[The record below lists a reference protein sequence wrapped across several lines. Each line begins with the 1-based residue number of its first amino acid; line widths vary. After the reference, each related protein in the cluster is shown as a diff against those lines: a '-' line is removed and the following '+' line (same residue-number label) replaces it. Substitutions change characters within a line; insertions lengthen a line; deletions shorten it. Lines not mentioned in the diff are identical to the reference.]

1 MRLLLALLLLATC
14 INYVYSFSP
23 PSWSLQSSKL
33 TYLTIIQLAQS
44 ANDNVGEFH
53 LGNGSRSSSHGRTS
67 YISEISRR
75 DLEERKLK
83 GWRIPQGPVKLSSPT
98 VNAEEYWRV
107 NDKDGRRVGNRLG
120 NQQQQIDS
128 SLDSIGAVY
137 SSLESMTNLLRE
149 MRTSQTLQA
158 ADVKG
163 LSRRMVDMTSRL
175 DGIEGRRVGKRT
187 DHDDNNVDVA
197 RRKREDVSVRIA
209 HLEAE
214 LDRIDRLDTVI
225 DDYDDERLNGDSVVI
240 ASANN
245 NDLAVTIMRVA
256 QLEAEL
262 DRIDSTVRS
271 MEERLNAQGE
281 FVDMIVQE
289 GTSRFPDPRPPP
301 PSSFVERRDILFS
314 PPPEGRMI
322 DDDSV
327 YYYQERNYH
336 RGSNNN
342 SVNER
347 SRGHYYDQPNT
358 SFVSAFSKADND
370 RRREF
375 HPFAN
380 SRRVR
385 QQNTIS
391 ANVNE
396 MPTRGIWST
405 PGSGGSAPR
414 DNSQRWG
421 SRRYNWEYS
430 PPPPQMD
437 MDARMM
443 FPEYYD
449 NMPYIDEDG
458 PMMIEDYYDNN
469 NMYENTELF

>member
-1 MRLLLALLLLATC
+1 
-14 INYVYSFSP
+14 
-23 PSWSLQSSKL
+23 
-33 TYLTIIQLAQS
+33 
-44 ANDNVGEFH
+44 
-53 LGNGSRSSSHGRTS
+53 
-67 YISEISRR
+67 
-75 DLEERKLK
+75 
-83 GWRIPQGPVKLSSPT
+83 
-98 VNAEEYWRV
+98 
-107 NDKDGRRVGNRLG
+107 
-120 NQQQQIDS
+120 
-128 SLDSIGAVY
+128 
-137 SSLESMTNLLRE
+137 
-149 MRTSQTLQA
+149 
-158 ADVKG
+158 
-163 LSRRMVDMTSRL
+163 MVDMTSRL

-214 LDRIDRLDTVI
+214 LDRINRLDTVI
-225 DDYDDERLNGDSVVI
+225 DDYDDESL
-240 ASANN
+240 N
-245 NDLAVTIMRVA
+245 NDDTNDIAATIMRVA

-262 DRIDSTVRS
+262 DRINSLVQS
-271 MEERLNAQGE
+271 MEERINAHGE
-281 FVDMIVQE
+281 VVDMMIQE
-289 GTSRFPDPRPPP
+289 GTRFPDPRPPPPP

-314 PPPEGRMI
+314 PPPEEGRII

-358 SFVSAFSKADND
+358 SFVSAFSKADNE

-385 QQNTIS
+385 QQNTIG
-391 ANVNE
+391 ANANE

-405 PGSGGSAPR
+405 PGSGGSVPR
-414 DNSQRWG
+414 GNNQPWG
-421 SRRYNWEYS
+421 SRRYNWES
-430 PPPPQMD
+430 PPPPPQID

-443 FPEYYD
+443 YPEYLD

-458 PMMIEDYYDNN
+458 PMRNEDDYYYDNN
-469 NMYENTELF
+469 NMYEF